1 MSALVVAVALVAGA
15 LGAVA
20 RYATST
26 LLAGCSTLPW
36 AVLIVNAVGSLIGGI
51 VLGLVQSGAIGADA
65 RLIVLGGFAG
75 GLTTFSTFSVETV
88 QLALA
93 GRWRTALGS
102 VLANLALGI
111 VAAVVGYALAGG
123 FTGGGPS

>member
-1 MSALVVAVALVAGA
+1 VTALVVVVALAAGA
-15 LGAVA
+15 FGALL

-26 LLAGCSTLPW
+26 LLGRTGANLPW
-36 AVLIVNAVGSLIGGI
+36 AVLLVNVVGSLIGGI
-51 VLGLVQSGAIGADA
+51 VIGLVQTGAIGMDA
-65 RLIVLGGFAG
+65 RLIVLSGFAG

-88 QLALA
+88 QLALT

-111 VAAVVGYALAGG
+111 AAAGIGFAAAGG
-123 FTGGGPS
+123 FG